1 MNTLSATEYSRMRST
16 CVATFFDS
24 CKLGTATAAA
34 FGSDPGASTYSYAN
48 DIDCGFQ
55 SDPKMRGAESADGTQ
70 AALIDAVLR
79 LPVDTDI
86 TNIDRVQMTA
96 RHGTALDPVEY
107 YTIDG
112 KPALG
117 PSALVLKLKLIT
129 GVSAA

>member
-48 DIDCGFQ
+48 DIACGFE
-55 SDPKMRGAESADGTQ
+55 PEISAAIGEGGDGIQ
-70 AALIDAVLR
+70 APLFDAKLR